1 MGFVEYLCDN
11 LARPMKSLLSAGLLT
26 SAFLVFHS
34 DLTAQKNF
42 QPAQVVNSAGDTLNG
57 EINYQNWKRN
67 PSRIQFRQK
76 ESGSTVNY
84 TPTDIKWFTVAN
96 EKYTSAIVSV
106 DQRDDHTA
114 ALVED
119 STINLK
125 TDTAFL
131 LSMVEGTKSLYLYD
145 DAVMH
150 FYIKEDNDF
159 TLLRY
164 KKFLVVRNNT
174 TFSTTRTDYISQL
187 GNYLDGCTATT
198 VAIAKA
204 KYEQQALRKAFESYY
219 SCTQAKPVYV
229 FNPIREKSPWGVF
242 AGLSN
247 TKLRFISGDNYE
259 IVKTSFKSSLNF
271 TAGAFYDFIIPRT
284 LGKVSINNEL
294 GYTSYK
300 ATAYHENI
308 RSSNYYAKSS
318 YEIGFSYVKLYN
330 MLRYRY
336 LLGNNNSVFANLGI
350 SNGFGFNVTNE
361 AIHSIEVLYYR
372 AHSKEAA
379 IHEPRKYEQGWVAGL
394 GVKVKQYLGELR
406 LERSNGMSGL
416 QNLSSPVVRTSVL
429 VSYSF
434 R

>member
-1 MGFVEYLCDN
+1 
-11 LARPMKSLLSAGLLT
+11 
-26 SAFLVFHS
+26 
-34 DLTAQKNF
+34 
-42 QPAQVVNSAGDTLNG
+42 
-57 EINYQNWKRN
+57 
-67 PSRIQFRQK
+67 
-76 ESGSTVNY
+76 
-84 TPTDIKWFTVAN
+84 
-96 EKYTSAIVSV
+96 
-106 DQRDDHTA
+106 
-114 ALVED
+114 
-119 STINLK
+119 
-125 TDTAFL
+125 
-131 LSMVEGTKSLYLYD
+131 MVEGAKSLFLYD

-150 FYIKEDNDF
+150 FYVKEDNDF

-164 KKFLVVRNNT
+164 KKFLVVRNNS
-174 TFSTTRTDYISQL
+174 TFATTRTDYISQL
-187 GNYLDGCTATT
+187 GNYLGGCTATT
-198 VAIAKA
+198 EALAKA

-229 FNPIREKSPWGVF
+229 FKPVREKSPWGVF
-242 AGLSN
+242 AGVSN
-247 TKLRFISGDNYE
+247 TKLRFISTDDYE

-300 ATAYHENI
+300 STAYHENI

-350 SNGFGFNVTNE
+350 SNGFGFNVTNQ
-361 AIHSIEVLYYR
+361 ASIVSKFYTTER
-372 AHSKEAA
+372 TSKEAA
-379 IHEPRKYEQGWVAGL
+379 IHEPRKHEQGWVAGL
-394 GVKVKQYLGELR
+394 GVGVKQYLAELR
-406 LERSNGMSGL
+406 HERSNGMSGL

>member
-1 MGFVEYLCDN
+1 
-11 LARPMKSLLSAGLLT
+11 MKSLLSAGLLT

-57 EINYQNWKRN
+57 EINYQNWKKN
-67 PSRIQFRQK
+67 PLRIQFRQK
-76 ESGSTVNY
+76 ESGNTVNY
-84 TPTDIKWFTVAN
+84 KPTDIKWFTVAN

-106 DQRDDHTA
+106 DQRDDHIP

-119 STINLK
+119 SIIYLK
-125 TDTAFL
+125 TDTVFL
-131 LSMVEGTKSLYLYD
+131 FSMVEGTKSLYLFED
-145 DAVMH
+145 GVMH
-150 FYIKEDNDF
+150 FYIKEANNF
-159 TLLRY
+159 TLLRF
-164 KKFLVVRNNT
+164 KKFLVIRNNS
-174 TFSTTRTDYISQL
+174 TFATTRTDYISQL
-187 GNYLDGCTATT
+187 GDYLGGCTATT
-198 VAIAKA
+198 DVIAKA
-204 KYEQQALRKAFESYY
+204 KYEQRALRKVFGSYS
-219 SCTQAKPVYV
+219 SCTQAKPAYV
-229 FNPIREKSPWGVF
+229 FKPLKEKSPFGVF
-242 AGLSN
+242 AGVSN
-247 TKLRFISGDNYE
+247 TKLRFSSSDNYA
-259 IVKTSFKSSLNF
+259 IAQPSFKSSLNF

-300 ATAYHENI
+300 ATAYYENI
-308 RSSNYYAKSS
+308 RSADYYAKSS

-361 AIHSIEVLYYR
+361 QFTVSKFYTTER
-372 AHSKEAA
+372 TQKEAA

-394 GVKVKQYLGELR
+394 GVKVKQYLAELR

>member
-1 MGFVEYLCDN
+1 
-11 LARPMKSLLSAGLLT
+11 MKNFLSAGLLT

-42 QPAQVVNSAGDTLNG
+42 QAAQVVNNDGDTLNG
-57 EINYQNWKRN
+57 QVNYQNWKRN

-76 ESGSTVNY
+76 ESDQTVNY
-84 TPTDIKWFTVAN
+84 RPTDIKWFTVAN
-96 EKYTSAIVSV
+96 EKYTSAIVMV
-106 DQRDDHTA
+106 DQREDHIG

-125 TDTAFL
+125 TDTVFL
-131 LSMVEGTKSLYLYD
+131 FSMVEGTKSLFLYE

-164 KKFLVVRNNT
+164 KKFLVTRNNS
-174 TFSTTRTDYISQL
+174 TFATTRTDYITQL
-187 GNYLDGCTATT
+187 GNYLGGCTATT
-198 VAIAKA
+198 DAIAKA
-204 KYEQQALRKAFESYY
+204 KYEQQALRKAFGSYY
-219 SCTQAKPVYV
+219 SCKQAKPVYV
-229 FNPIREKSPWGVF
+229 FKPIREKSPWGVF
-242 AGLSN
+242 AGFSN
-247 TKLRFISGDNYE
+247 TKLSFRSSDNYE

-284 LGKVSINNEL
+284 LSKVSINNEL
-294 GYTSYK
+294 GYSSYK
-300 ATAYHENI
+300 TTAYHETI
-308 RSSNYYAKSS
+308 RSANYYAKSS
-318 YEIGFSYVKLYN
+318 YEMGFSYVKLYN

-350 SNGFGFNVTNE
+350 SNGFGFNVTNQ
-361 AIHSIEVLYYR
+361 ASTV
-372 AHSKEAA
+372 SKFYTTERTERGAA

-394 GVKVKQYLGELR
+394 GVKAKQYLGELR
-406 LERSNGMSGL
+406 LERSNGMSAL